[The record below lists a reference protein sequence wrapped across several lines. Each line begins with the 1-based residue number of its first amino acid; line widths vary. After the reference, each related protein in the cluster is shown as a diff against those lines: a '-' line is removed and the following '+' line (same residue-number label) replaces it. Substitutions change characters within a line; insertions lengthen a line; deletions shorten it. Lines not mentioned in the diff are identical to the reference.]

1 MKLYYANTSPY
12 ARKARIALREAGL
25 EARVEEVF
33 QNPFE
38 ESPALA
44 AANPLGKVPC
54 LVTRE
59 GRALYDSPV
68 ICAWLA
74 ALAPDV
80 GLIPDGTWRWQ
91 VLTGE
96 ALADGILDA
105 AFALVMERRR
115 PAPERSAAWMARWEG
130 AIARAI
136 LAAETDHRPFEGPIS
151 VAQIALGA
159 ALGYLDFRLHD
170 LAWREDAPG
179 LAAWYSAFSQRP
191 SMLATRPTEG

>member
-1 MKLYYANTSPY
+1 MILYYANTSPY

-25 EARVEEVF
+25 EARIEEVF

-44 AANPLGKVPC
+44 VANPLGKVPC

-68 ICAWLA
+68 ICAYLA
-74 ALAPDV
+74 ALAPEA
-80 GLIPDGTWRWQ
+80 GLIPDGGRRWQ

-115 PAPERSAAWMARWEG
+115 PVQERSAAWMARWEG
-130 AIARAI
+130 AIARAT
-136 LAAETDHRPFEGPIS
+136 LAAEADRAPFDGPIS

-179 LAAWYSAFSQRP
+179 LAAWYSTFSQRL
-191 SMLATRPTEG
+191 SMLATRPPEG

>member
-12 ARKARIALREAGL
+12 ARKVRIALREAGL
-25 EARVEEVF
+25 EHRIEEVF

-38 ESPALA
+38 KSPLLA

-54 LVTRE
+54 LVTDD
-59 GRALYDSPV
+59 GQALYDSPV
-68 ICAWLA
+68 ICAYLA
-74 ALAPDV
+74 ALSPEAGLVPD
-80 GLIPDGTWRWQ
+80 DGRRWR

-105 AFALVMERRR
+105 AYALVMERRR
-115 PAPERSAAWMARWEG
+115 PASERSAAWMTRWEG
-130 AIARAI
+130 AIARAVA
-136 LAAETDHRPFEGPIS
+136 AAEKDRAPFEGPVN

-170 LAWREDAPG
+170 LAWQEAAPG
-179 LAAWYSAFSQRP
+179 LATWYSQFSECPAMR
-191 SMLATRPTEG
+191 ATRPPEG